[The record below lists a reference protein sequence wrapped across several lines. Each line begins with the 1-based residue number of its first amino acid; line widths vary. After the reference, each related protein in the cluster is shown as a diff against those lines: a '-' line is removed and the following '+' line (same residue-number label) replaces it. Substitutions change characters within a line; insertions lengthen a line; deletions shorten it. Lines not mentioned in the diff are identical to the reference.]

1 MSEAVL
7 ACRNLK
13 KTYLGPTPV
22 PVLLGI
28 DLDIYPGE
36 RVAIMGRSG
45 SGKSTLLHLLGGLDT
60 PTEGTVLLRGR
71 NLFEMGE
78 AERGEVRNRSLGF
91 IYQFHHLLMEFT
103 AAENVGMP
111 LFIRRVRKEAALQRA
126 KQLLSEVGLGARLE
140 HQPGELSGGERQ
152 RCAFARALVTEPACV
167 LADEPTG
174 NLVVGAALKALIPEI
189 PWAAA
194 FVFGAIVSPP
204 DAVAATA
211 ILSRLNMPRR
221 IVTVLEGESLVNDAS
236 GLVLYKLAVAAVLS
250 GTFSLADASIEFVL
264 ISAGGIAIGML
275 LGGLFVL
282 LHRYL
287 GDPFI
292 EVLLSLSVPY
302 MAYVL
307 AESVG
312 ASGVLAVV
320 AAGLLRGR
328 YSPAMVSAEMR
339 ILARSVWN
347 ILVFM
352 LNSLIFILIGLQL
365 SGIVARLQG
374 YTGRDLAAYALAIS
388 MIAILVRFA
397 WVYFAE
403 YLPAWLGR
411 LFHRRVA
418 PPLPG
423 EAFIAGWCGM
433 RGILSLAAPLA
444 LPVETPE
451 GGAFPYRDLLIFLTF
466 AVIAV
471 TLVVQGL
478 TLAPLIGRLKLG
490 SDPGARA
497 EQRKARLSMGRAALA
512 AIEQHAAGDGVPA
525 ELAERIGAEFGDR
538 MAAASPLAQ
547 QPDSTPALAK
557 RLRLAAVRAERDE
570 LIRMWR
576 NAEVSDDVLHHLEEE
591 LDYEESRL

>member
-1 MSEAVL
+1 M
-7 ACRNLK
+7 
-13 KTYLGPTPV
+13 
-22 PVLLGI
+22 VLLEVLLFLLLCALALGWASRRFG
-28 DLDIYPGE
+28 LPYPIALVVG
-36 RVAIMGRSG
+36 
-45 SGKSTLLHLLGGLDT
+45 GGL
-60 PTEGTVLLRGR
+60 
-71 NLFEMGE
+71 
-78 AERGEVRNRSLGF
+78 LGF
-91 IYQFHHLLMEFT
+91 IPRLPQLDFDPQFLLVLVLPPILYQ
-103 AAENVGMP
+103 
-111 LFIRRVRKEAALQRA
+111 AALLTSWRDFKA
-126 KQLLSEVGLGARLE
+126 NLRTISLLAIGL
-140 HQPGELSGGERQ
+140 
-152 RCAFARALVTEPACV
+152 V
-167 LADEPTG
+167 LATT
-174 NLVVGAALKALIPEI
+174 LVVGAALKALIPEI

-236 GLVLYKLAVAAVLS
+236 GLVLYKFAVAAVLS

-411 LFHRRVA
+411 LFDRRVA

-433 RGILSLAAPLA
+433 RGIVSLAAALA

-451 GGAFPYRDLLIFLTF
+451 GGAFPYRDLITFLTF

-512 AIEQHAAGDGVPA
+512 AIEQHAADDGMPA

-547 QPDSTPALAK
+547 QPDSAPALAK